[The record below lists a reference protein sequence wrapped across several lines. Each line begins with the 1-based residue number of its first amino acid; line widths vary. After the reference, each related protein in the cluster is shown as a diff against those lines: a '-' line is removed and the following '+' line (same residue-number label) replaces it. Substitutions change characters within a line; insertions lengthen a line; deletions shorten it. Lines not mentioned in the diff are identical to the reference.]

1 MSVDVTFYV
10 PIIPKGSPRPR
21 AAAFGGHARVYV
33 PKSAQDWK
41 RQVAL
46 AAEPFM
52 PRERLDEP
60 LRVDALF
67 LLERPKRLMRR
78 KDPDGLVWHTSKPD
92 RDNLDKAVLD
102 ALAPFWRDDTDVCV
116 GTILKAYHA
125 KDGRPGLVVRV
136 RSASLFDP
144 ATMAQQLGLISPPKM
159 DTARA
164 AALPSG
170 QEHVR

>member
-1 MSVDVTFYV
+1 MIDVTFDV

-21 AAAFGGHARVYV
+21 AASFGGHARVYV

-46 AAEPFM
+46 AAEPHM
-52 PRERLDEP
+52 PRERIAEP
-60 LRVDALF
+60 VRVDVLF
-67 LLERPKRLMRR
+67 LLERPKRLLRR
-78 KDPDGLVWHTSKPD
+78 KDPDGLIWHDKKPD

-102 ALAPFWRDDTDVCV
+102 ALAPYWADDTLVCV
-116 GTILKAYHA
+116 GTLVKAYHA

-144 ATMAQQLGLISPPKM
+144 ATVAQQLGLIPQPPP
-159 DTARA
+159 ARA
-164 AALPSG
+164 AAPAG
-170 QEHVR
+170 QEHTP